1 MNLRAI
7 SSFSVTAWLS
17 LMPVAV
23 LGYTEPL
30 PPPELGDQLT
40 SYRTNNQKLGPAS
53 VNRRYSS
60 VRPKKEDTPDIS
72 LDRRP
77 MKEVSVDYSYVPNKS
92 VAVYTKGETIINF
105 FDRNTGRPLDV
116 VKVEVSNRGFLARS
130 ENSTV
135 VVIPTGY
142 NTSAKIKVTVNREKT
157 RPLVFEL
164 NYLRFRQ
171 ELRNIENVS
180 I

>member
-60 VRPKKEDTPDIS
+60 VRPKK
-72 LDRRP
+72 RG
-77 MKEVSVDYSYVPNKS
+77 YS
-92 VAVYTKGETIINF
+92 
-105 FDRNTGRPLDV
+105 
-116 VKVEVSNRGFLARS
+116 
-130 ENSTV
+130 
-135 VVIPTGY
+135 
-142 NTSAKIKVTVNREKT
+142 
-157 RPLVFEL
+157 
-164 NYLRFRQ
+164 
-171 ELRNIENVS
+171 
-180 I
+180 